1 MKKTMRAGL
10 CLAMLGLGSGIV
22 QAESVEV
29 KKAVQDDLPQLME
42 MYKHLHANP
51 ELSGYELKTA
61 AFLANKAKELGFDV
75 TENVGG
81 TGVVAVLENGEG
93 PVVLIRAD
101 MDGLPVVEQTG
112 LPFASTVT
120 ATTDEGVESG
130 VMHACAHDTHMSGW
144 YGTAKQLVKF
154 KAQWSGTVVMILQPA
169 EERGKGARDMLA
181 DGLYERFPKP
191 DYAFA
196 FHNSASIPAGV
207 IGYTPGYTFANVD
220 SVDIIV
226 KGIGGHGAYPQATKD
241 PVVLGSRIVSSLQTL
256 VSREL
261 DPLDSAVVTVGSF
274 IGGSKH
280 NIISD
285 KATLLLTV
293 RSYSDASRQQ
303 LLDGI
308 ARIARGEGIAAGLSD
323 EMLPEVIIKDEYT
336 PAAFNNPEFAE
347 EMATYFKSKLGEEM
361 VAKQPPT
368 MAGEDFARYY
378 RADKSIKSLLFWVG
392 GVPKESWEAA
402 QRGEKPLPSLHSP
415 FWAPDAEKVITT
427 ATEALTLATM
437 KVLSKPSKEKK

>member
-1 MKKTMRAGL
+1 MNKFLKTGV
-10 CLAMLGLGSGIV
+10 CLAVLGFSSAKAL
-22 QAESVEV
+22 AEPVAVES
-29 KKAVQDDLPQLME
+29 AIQDDLPQLME
-42 MYKHLHANP
+42 LYKHLHANP
-51 ELSGYELKTA
+51 ELSGYEVETA
-61 AFLANKAKELGFDV
+61 RLLADKARKLGFEV
-75 TENVGG
+75 TEKVGG
-81 TGVVAVLENGEG
+81 TGVVAVMENGPG

-120 ATTDEGVESG
+120 ATTDDGVESG

-144 YGTAKQLVKF
+144 MGTAQQLVKF
-154 KAQWSGTVVMILQPA
+154 KEQWSGTLVMILQPA

-181 DGLYERFPKP
+181 DGLFERFPKP

-196 FHNSASIPAGV
+196 FHNSAAIPADV
-207 IGYTPGYTFANVD
+207 IGYTPGFTFANVD
-220 SVDIIV
+220 SVDINI

-241 PVVLGSRIVSSLQTL
+241 PVVLGSRIVTSLQTL

-274 IGGSKH
+274 ISGSKH

-293 RSYSDASRQQ
+293 RSYSDETRQK

-308 ARIARGEGIAAGLSD
+308 ARIAKGEGIAAGLPD
-323 EMLPEVIIKDEYT
+323 DMLPEVLVKDEYT
-336 PAAFNNPEFAE
+336 PAAYNPPEFAV
-347 EMATYFKSKLGEEM
+347 EMTDFFRAEMGDEM
-361 VAKQPPT
+361 VTEVPPT
-368 MAGEDFARYY
+368 MAGEDFGRYY

-392 GVPKESWEAA
+392 GVPEERWKAA
-402 QRGEKPLPSLHSP
+402 QSGDQKLPSLHSP
-415 FWAPDAEKVITT
+415 FWAPDAEKVISS
-427 ATEALTLATM
+427 ASEALTLATL
-437 KVLSKPSKEKK
+437 KVLAKPE